1 MLSESAMEVSI
12 ISSRHDADW
21 LLDFPL
27 RLGFVVHAAAIVE
40 ATNLSFQS
48 GKKVSVNHP
57 QRSLFSL
64 VKWEAAAGTT
74 WQGARSETIVRF
86 APGMMK
92 GRDTTRCRIDRSD
105 QATKN
110 EHGMRDKGGE

>member
-1 MLSESAMEVSI
+1 MEVSI

-48 GKKVSVNHP
+48 GKEVSANHP
-57 QRSLFSL
+57 QRSLFSSSGRL
-64 VKWEAAAGTT
+64 P
-74 WQGARSETIVRF
+74 
-86 APGMMK
+86 PGRRGK
-92 GRDTTRCRIDRSD
+92 GRGVKQSLDSHL
-105 QATKN
+105 
-110 EHGMRDKGGE
+110 E

>member
-40 ATNLSFQS
+40 ATNLSFQLGEKSVGEPSAEVTFSSS
-48 GKKVSVNHP
+48 GRLP
-57 QRSLFSL
+57 
-64 VKWEAAAGTT
+64 
-74 WQGARSETIVRF
+74 
-86 APGMMK
+86 PGRRGK
-92 GRDTTRCRIDRSD
+92 GRGVKQSLDSHL
-105 QATKN
+105 
-110 EHGMRDKGGE
+110 E